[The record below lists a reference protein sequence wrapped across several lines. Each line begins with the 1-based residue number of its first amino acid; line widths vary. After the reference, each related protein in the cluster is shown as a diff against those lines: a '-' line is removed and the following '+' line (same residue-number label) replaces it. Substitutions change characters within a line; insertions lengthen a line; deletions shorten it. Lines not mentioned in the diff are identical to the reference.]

1 MPFVTKSSVSGEL
14 NYSSLLLYRKY
25 FERFSL
31 TLCKVKKKIRHVS
44 NLSWDK
50 TSSSFCS
57 SIWTHFQIPFWKIS
71 TEPACQRRFSR
82 SHHLRIENACC
93 CLINHRPDCSL
104 INKSHWCII
113 HFAAIASVC
122 TRTRHVWCTTS
133 CRKVSHHKEISQLNS
148 ISSTF
153 KVNKQC
159 FPWHFK

>member
-1 MPFVTKSSVSGEL
+1 MHTAKSTFTLLLYWPGGGWSSAGWHIIPDILTQNVVTSHLTQRSNNQRKVSVMPFVTKSSVSGEL

-57 SIWTHFQIPFWKIS
+57 SGWTHFQIPFWKIS

-82 SHHLRIENACC
+82 SHHLRTENACC

-104 INKSHWCII
+104 INRVTG
-113 HFAAIASVC
+113 A
-122 TRTRHVWCTTS
+122 
-133 CRKVSHHKEISQLNS
+133 
-148 ISSTF
+148 
-153 KVNKQC
+153 
-159 FPWHFK
+159 